1 MILAFDIGNTHML
14 VGGFEGERILFAEL
28 ISSNRTATDLE
39 YAAVIRTA
47 LESHDLK
54 NNAVD
59 GAIIS
64 SVVPTVTA
72 TITTTIERFYH
83 VEPIVIGPGV
93 KSGLKIRID
102 NPAQLGSD
110 LVVCAVAGIKDYPVP
125 QIIIYMGTATTISL
139 VDENKNFLGTS
150 IAAGM
155 GVSTEA
161 LSSRTAQLPSIA
173 VESPRKVIGT
183 NTVDSMRS
191 GLVYFNASAI
201 DGMIE
206 RIEEEC
212 GKPCTIVATGRYAP
226 SILPHC
232 RRKIIHDTDLIM
244 KGLMEIYRKN
254 TK

>member
-1 MILAFDIGNTHML
+1 MVLAFDIGNTHML
-14 VGGFEGERILFAEL
+14 VGGFENETLLFTEL
-28 ISSNRTATDLE
+28 ISTNRTATDLE
-39 YAAVIRTA
+39 YATLIRAALACHELNENVI
-47 LESHDLK
+47 
-54 NNAVD
+54 D

-64 SVVPTVTA
+64 SVVPSVTA
-72 TITTTIERFYH
+72 TIKTTIERFYH
-83 VEPIVIGPGV
+83 VDPIVIGPGV

-125 QIIIYMGTATTISL
+125 QINIYMGTATTISL
-139 VDENKNFLGTS
+139 IDENKNFLGTS

-161 LSSRTAQLPSIA
+161 LATRTSQLPSIA
-173 VESPRKVIGT
+173 VESPKKVIGT
-183 NTVDSMRS
+183 NTIDSMRS
-191 GLVYFNASAI
+191 GLVFFNASAI
-201 DGMIE
+201 DGMIQ
-206 RIEEEC
+206 RIEEEY

-232 RRKIIHDTDLIM
+232 KRKILHDPDLIM

-254 TK
+254 T

>member
-1 MILAFDIGNTHML
+1 MVLAFDIGNTHML
-14 VGGFEGERILFAEL
+14 VGGFDHETILFTEL
-28 ISSNRTATDLE
+28 ISTNRTATDLE
-39 YAAVIRTA
+39 YATLIRAA
-47 LESHDLK
+47 LASHDL
-54 NNAVD
+54 NENVID

-72 TITTTIERFYH
+72 TIKTTIERFYRID
-83 VEPIVIGPGV
+83 PIIIGPGV

-125 QIIIYMGTATTISL
+125 QINIYMGTATTISL
-139 VDENKNFLGTS
+139 IDENKNFLGTS

-155 GVSTEA
+155 GVSIEA
-161 LSSRTAQLPSIA
+161 LATRTSQLPSIA
-173 VESPRKVIGT
+173 VESPKKVIGT
-183 NTVDSMRS
+183 NTIDSMRS
-191 GLVYFNASAI
+191 GLVFFNASAI
-201 DGMIE
+201 DGMIQ
-206 RIEEEC
+206 RIEEEY

-232 RRKIIHDTDLIM
+232 KRKILHDPDLIM

-254 TK
+254 T